1 MKRQIDIHRPEPVTV
16 SIFGAD
22 YRLRFLTRGD
32 VIDVIRAL
40 VKSGFASEL
49 GLAALKGEILINA
62 VAGCEEAISLTL
74 ERSFPDFK
82 EWDEVPLSG
91 QMELLMTIWDAND
104 GPGIIANFSRMTQA
118 QEEAP
123 TAERTPR
130 GKRTR

>member
-1 MKRQIDIHRPEPVTV
+1 
-16 SIFGAD
+16 
-22 YRLRFLTRGD
+22 
-32 VIDVIRAL
+32 
-40 VKSGFASEL
+40 
-49 GLAALKGEILINA
+49 LKGEILINA

-118 QEEAP
+118 PEEIP
-123 TAERTPR
+123 TAEKIQR